1 MRHAQVGVKQN
12 EGMPT
17 DMPMKRR
24 TTEFI
29 QHLFHDTDLEDD
41 PVLEAQAQKHIN
53 DALPMIGLVVLYF
66 NSLEKAVDSAI
77 CDALTDR
84 SDALG
89 LAVIQGMQYGSK
101 VELFKRLSDTV
112 HQYSVRGEP
121 PLFASLIDRLKEA
134 ARLRNLVVHAD
145 WNSTDAEGYTY
156 VRVVISARGVKQ
168 EYIQLTEDA
177 MEKVLDQIDAVHNQL
192 DDYLLGRDEFRSS

>member
-1 MRHAQVGVKQN
+1 ML
-12 EGMPT
+12 
-17 DMPMKRR
+17 MKRK
-24 TTEFI
+24 TTEFL
-29 QHLFHDTDLEDD
+29 QHLFHDHNPEDD
-41 PVLEAQAQKHIN
+41 PVIEAQAQRHID
-53 DALPMIGLVVLYF
+53 DALPMIGLVVLFF

-77 CDALTDR
+77 CDVLTDR

-121 PLFASLIDRLKEA
+121 PLFASLIDKLKEA

-145 WNSTDAEGYTY
+145 WNSTDAEGFTY
-156 VRVVISARGVKQ
+156 VRVVMSPRGVKQ
-168 EYIQLTEDA
+168 EYVQLTESA
-177 MEKVLDQIDAVHNQL
+177 MEKVLDQIEAVHNQL
-192 DDYLLGRDEFRSS
+192 DEYLLGRDEFLSS